1 MPIPLMLAA
10 RSVDTDSG
18 REAATVNRRRTNLNS
33 PIHRAEPQVKM
44 GTDGAEVTPAP
55 ETLHHVDE
63 DALSAMQPGDILML
77 DRVPSLREQVESNF
91 LAVLACPHCGQLSLI
106 TPPQY
111 FGNIPVLCGSSACS
125 CRLRIEDRSR
135 FVYLLL
141 N

>member
-1 MPIPLMLAA
+1 MTIRLMLAA
-10 RSVDTDSG
+10 GFVDTTSG
-18 REAATVNRRRTNLNS
+18 SEAATLNRRRTCLKS
-33 PIHRAEPQVKM
+33 IHRADSHVK
-44 GTDGAEVTPAP
+44 TQTNDVEITPTP

-77 DRVPSLREQVESNF
+77 DRVPSLRAQVESNF

-106 TPPQY
+106 TPSQY
-111 FGNIPVLCGSSACS
+111 FGAIPVLCGSSACS
-125 CRLRIEDRSR
+125 CRLRIEDQSR

>member
-1 MPIPLMLAA
+1 MTIPLKLTV

-18 REAATVNRRRTNLNS
+18 REEGTVNRRRFNLKS
-33 PIHRAEPQVKM
+33 PIHRAEQIKM
-44 GTDGAEVTPAP
+44 GTDAADITPAP

-77 DRVPSLREQVESNF
+77 DRVPSLRKQVESNF
-91 LAVLACPHCGQLSLI
+91 LAVLACPQCGQLSLI

-125 CRLRIEDRSR
+125 CRLRIEDRNR